1 MSWSNLKAGISAV
14 VKENNNQEITGANL
28 QNVLITMVNSLGAN
42 ATYGGIAHP
51 NTSPGTPDGP
61 VFWIASE
68 PGVYVNFG
76 NTEID
81 NTGIFTWNEASWSFE
96 ELDFGSNI
104 EIVDNLISGGTQKAL
119 SAEQGKVL
127 KEITD
132 NIKIDLNSKID
143 FYDASYVATEGIAT
157 VAQFRELVDAVN
169 QGKIIT
175 MGGYF
180 SVLSTSVDLN
190 NNIVNLNCFDGRIIA
205 NYKLTL
211 DNNNV
216 TITGTTYR
224 NQIQLVNG
232 ESIKTINNVGLLG
245 SGNMELQPILVSGTN
260 IKTINGQSL
269 LGSGNIIIQGGS
281 GSGIGFVEFETHADM
296 EEDSHQPEGTIGYV
310 SDEGTFYTCYRGDW
324 SQITNQGCDIS
335 WVFAIVGDVGVSVYT
350 KLRYLASYGMP
361 MSADG
366 CPVRVVVGSNYVLFC
381 KMGSDVWSFVDI
393 SSDGQVGGYTEP
405 APAPLLKTTISGTKP
420 TQALT
425 PNKFYQFGSVT
436 SLTVTLKAGHSL
448 GANIYA
454 FRFTAGQDNP
464 TITLPQGVVINQD
477 LSLKAGDVCEFSIQD
492 NLALFSVWE
501 AQS

>member
-1 MSWSNLKAGISAV
+1 MSWSNLKAGISAI

-42 ATYGGIAHP
+42 ATYSGIAHP

-132 NIKIDLNSKID
+132 NIKRALNSKID

-157 VAQFRELVDAVN
+157 VAQFRELVDAVS

-190 NNIVNLNCFDGRIIA
+190 NSIVNLNCFDGRIIA
-205 NYKLTL
+205 NYQLTL

-216 TITGTTYR
+216 TITGTTHR

-232 ESIKTINNVGLLG
+232 ESIKTINNIGLLG
-245 SGNMELQPILVSGTN
+245 SGNMELQPTLVSGKS

-269 LGSGNIIIQGGS
+269 LGSGNITIQGGS
-281 GSGIGFVEFETHADM
+281 GSGIGFIEFETHADM

-324 SQITNQGCDIS
+324 SQLTNQGCDIS
-335 WVFAIVGDVGVSVYT
+335 WVFAIVGDVDVSVYT

-366 CPVRVVVGSNYVLFC
+366 CPVMVNVGSNYVLFC
-381 KMGSDVWSFVDI
+381 KMGSNVWSFVNI
-393 SSDGQVGGYTEP
+393 TNNGRVGGYTEP
-405 APAPLLKTTISGTKP
+405 APAPLLKTTISGATP

-436 SLTVTLKAGHSL
+436 SLTVTLTAGHSL

-454 FRFTAGQDNP
+454 FRFTAGQDDP
-464 TITLPQGVVINQD
+464 TITLPSGVVINQD